1 MGDEKPYS
9 DLIKQLKIIIKRV
22 VLGKINYEYGKE
34 MDEIFGKDPAV
45 TPLVTASGTSAGN
58 KRKIE
63 NDSDDSHESL
73 ENETV

>member
-1 MGDEKPYS
+1 
-9 DLIKQLKIIIKRV
+9 
-22 VLGKINYEYGKE
+22 

-73 ENETV
+73 ENQTV